1 MKKRVKILLLI
12 VLIIAVFMTVINL
25 IPPKHVIEEN
35 PFITTENKPMVVA
48 HRGGKIL
55 NPENTI
61 KAFDACMKEYEVDV
75 LEMDLCL
82 TKDKQL
88 VIIHNMYINSYCDVE
103 EITGNTERHYVINYT
118 YEELQNFNFGYKFVD
133 QEQNKPYENLLSG
146 VSNENRKEVI
156 AANNLNIVRIA
167 DLFARYYEEYP
178 ELLYIVEIKND
189 GDLGKEAA
197 DILHRLLTFDYP
209 KLVNKVV
216 IGTFHTEIS
225 QYLEKTYPELLTGAS
240 IGTAAKFIITQML
253 RINLLYKGSFVCLQI
268 PMSYKIKGIKLQ
280 LAKQNYID
288 RAHRCNIA
296 VQYWT
301 INQEADMRMLIDM
314 GVDAIMTDNPKLLTE
329 VLSSYK

>member
-1 MKKRVKILLLI
+1 MKKSFRILLLI
-12 VLIIAVFMTVINL
+12 ILIIAIFITIINL

-35 PFITTENKPMVVA
+35 PFITVEDKPMVVA
-48 HRGGKIL
+48 HRGGKVL

-61 KAFDACMKEYEVDV
+61 KAFDACMTEYDVDV

-82 TKDKQL
+82 TKDKEL

-103 EITGNTERHYVINYT
+103 EVTGNTDRHYVINYT
-118 YEELQNFNFGYKFVD
+118 YEELQNFNFGYKFED
-133 QEQNKPYENLLSG
+133 QNQNKPYEKLLVG
-146 VSNENRKEVI
+146 VSKEDRKDI
-156 AANNLNIVRIA
+156 ITTNNLSIVRIA
-167 DLFARYYEEYP
+167 DLFARYYEDYP
-178 ELLYIVEIKND
+178 ELLYIVEIKNE

-197 DILHRLLTFDYP
+197 DILHKFLTINYP
-209 KLVNKVV
+209 KLASKVV

-225 QYLEKTYPELLTGAS
+225 QYLEETYPELLTGAS

-253 RINLLYKGSFVCLQI
+253 GVNLLYKGSFVCLQI
-268 PMSYKIKGIKLQ
+268 PMSYELKGIKLQ

-301 INQEADMRMLIDM
+301 INEESDMRMLIDM

-329 VLSSYK
+329 VLSDYE